1 MTNPRMPPINFAF
14 TENGRRGIDELR
26 DIYDR
31 AFPDDPA
38 VFPMVA
44 WGIYDLDNG
53 IVFEN
58 VIVSFYAK
66 AQADDMRP
74 YLQRVGDIDLV
85 YFITEEY
92 HSKLEGMLIDY
103 RTDDGFFLLDPVTGK
118 ENLLPQDVIDSIK
131 I

>member
-1 MTNPRMPPINFAF
+1 
-14 TENGRRGIDELR
+14 
-26 DIYDR
+26 
-31 AFPDDPA
+31 
-38 VFPMVA
+38 
-44 WGIYDLDNG
+44 
-53 IVFEN
+53 
-58 VIVSFYAK
+58 
-66 AQADDMRP
+66 MRP